1 MTLEEAKA
9 IYYINIEIRRIKR
22 DLLEL
27 EQSRQFYKP
36 VNLSGMPR
44 GSPSYLNT
52 SDQYLEKRYKL
63 DMLLNLKLRKLEQ
76 KKLEFEE
83 WLESVTDPQ
92 MRLILRL
99 RCINNMTWEEIGTEM
114 KYERTTVAKKFYQF
128 FAVQDDNSH
137 NSH

>member
-9 IYYINIEIRRIKR
+9 IYYINIEIKRIKR

-83 WLESVTDPQ
+83 WLESVADPQ

-99 RCINNMTWEEIGTEM
+99 RCINNMTWEEIGEEM
-114 KYERTTVAKKFYQF
+114 NYHRTGLAKKFYQF
-128 FAVQDDNSH
+128 FEEQSQDSH